1 MAANA
6 VQQECDDDDALRCVT
21 PDQVAMGLGDR
32 GRKRIAIIGGGS
44 AGIASA
50 KSCLEEDLEPVVFEQ
65 TDALGG
71 LWRYRDVPEHG
82 VPSLMK
88 ATIINTC
95 KEMSCFSDFPP
106 PREFA
111 NYMHHSMLVRYF
123 EMYADHFGVT
133 KHIRFNTEVTRVV
146 KGEDY
151 DETGR
156 WDVTYRTKGQPPRTE
171 TFDGV
176 LVCSGHHVIPHVPT
190 FKGLEKF
197 KGQVFHTHDYKI
209 PDGFRDKKIL
219 IIGVGNSGADVAV
232 DLCPCAEKVYLSTR
246 RGCWV
251 IRRVGFWGIPADSF
265 LNRRT
270 VNLFNKYAPEWL
282 VNFVY
287 ETYSNEAF
295 NHKLYRLKPKHRWR
309 NQHPTINDALPNGI
323 LSGRIVIKGDVEEF
337 TETGVIFK
345 DEEGYEQKLDVV
357 ILATGYLAT
366 FPFLDQDVHKTDK
379 NKVCLYKYV
388 FPPHLP
394 HPTLAFIGLLQLLG
408 GVFPAQ
414 EAQSRWFAQLMNKKV
429 SLPST
434 KEMQADYTRWRNN
447 LEKRYV
453 DSLRHT
459 FQADWVDYMDD
470 INSQFGAKPDLWRMF
485 WRDNTLFWKC
495 FWEPC
500 LPYQYRLQGPHA
512 WSGARQ
518 AMLTMRDRLKGP
530 LDTRKMPPDM
540 RSDRERKVC
549 RVVPTFLSVAVVVA
563 IFIYLLTLI
572 F

>member
-1 MAANA
+1 
-6 VQQECDDDDALRCVT
+6 
-21 PDQVAMGLGDR
+21 MGLGDR
-32 GRKRIAIIGGGS
+32 GRKRIAIVGGGS
-44 AGIASA
+44 AGMTAA

-71 LWRYRDVPEHG
+71 LWRYRDVPEYG

-95 KEMSCFSDFPP
+95 KEMSSFSDFPP

-111 NYMHHSMLVRYF
+111 NYMHHSSLVRYF
-123 EMYADHFGVT
+123 ELYANHFGVT
-133 KHIRFNTEVTRVV
+133 KHIRYNTEVTRVQ
-146 KGEDY
+146 KSQDY

-176 LVCSGHHVIPHVPT
+176 MICSGHHVIPHVPT

-295 NHKLYRLKPKHRWR
+295 NHKL
-309 NQHPTINDALPNGI
+309 
-323 LSGRIVIKGDVEEF
+323 GDVEEF

-345 DEEGYEQKLDVV
+345 GEEGYEEKLDVV

-366 FPFLDQDVHKTDK
+366 FPFLDQEVHKTEK

-414 EAQSRWFAQLMNKKV
+414 EAQSRWFAQLINKKV
-429 SLPST
+429 SLPSC
-434 KEMQADYTRWRNN
+434 KEMQADYERWREN

-470 INSQFGAKPDLWRMF
+470 ISSQFGAKPDLWRMF
-485 WRDNTLFWKC
+485 WRDNALFWNTPSHVHD
-495 FWEPC
+495 EGPS
-500 LPYQYRLQGPHA
+500 QGSAGHA
-512 WSGARQ
+512 QNAQRFQ
-518 AMLTMRDRLKGP
+518 ELKRDR
-530 LDTRKMPPDM
+530 
-540 RSDRERKVC
+540 KVR
-549 RVVPTFLSVAVVVA
+549 RVVPTFLWVTVIVA
-563 IFIYLLTLI
+563 IFIYLLTLL

>member
-1 MAANA
+1 
-6 VQQECDDDDALRCVT
+6 
-21 PDQVAMGLGDR
+21 MGLGKG
-32 GRKRIAIIGGGS
+32 GRKRIAIVGGGS

-50 KSCLEEDLEPVVFEQ
+50 KSCLEEDLEPVVFER

-71 LWRYRDVPEHG
+71 LWRYREKAEEG
-82 VPSLMK
+82 VPNLMK

-95 KEMSCFSDFPP
+95 KEMSSFSDFPP

-111 NYMHHSMLVRYF
+111 NYMHHTMLVRYF
-123 EMYADHFGVT
+123 ELYADHFGVT
-133 KHIRFNTEVTRVV
+133 KHIRFNTDVV
-146 KGEDY
+146 KVSKSSDY

-156 WDVTYRTKGQPPRTE
+156 WVVTVKTLGQDPVTE

-176 LVCSGHHVIPHVPT
+176 LVCSGHHVYPHVPT
-190 FKGLEKF
+190 FKGLDKF
-197 KGQVFHTHDYKI
+197 KGTVFHTHDYKL
-209 PDGFRDKKIL
+209 PDAYRDKRIL

-232 DLCPCAEKVYLSTR
+232 DLCPGADKVYLSTR

-270 VNLFNKYAPEWL
+270 TNLFNKWAPEWL
-282 VNFVY
+282 VNLVY

-295 NHKLYRLKPKHRWR
+295 DHRLYRLKPKHRWR

-323 LSGRIVIKGDVEEF
+323 LSGRIIVKGDVEEF
-337 TETGVIFK
+337 TETGVVFK
-345 DEEGYEQKLDVV
+345 DEEGQEVKLDVV

-366 FPFLDQDVHKTDK
+366 FPFLDQDIHKTEK

-394 HPTLAFIGLLQLLG
+394 HPTLGFIGLLQLLG

-414 EAQSRWFAQLMNKKV
+414 EAQSRWYALLMRGKL
-429 SLPST
+429 SLPSP
-434 KEMQADYTRWRNN
+434 KEMQAAYAKWRAK
-447 LEKRYV
+447 LESRYV
-453 DSLRHT
+453 ESLRHT
-459 FQADWVDYMDD
+459 FQADWVDYMDE
-470 INSQFGAKPDLWRMF
+470 ITSLYGAKPDLWRMF
-485 WRDNTLFWKC
+485 WRDNSLFWKC

-500 LPYQYRLQGPHA
+500 LPYQYRLQGPHT
-512 WSGARQ
+512 WSGARD
-518 AMLTMRDRLKGP
+518 AMMSMRTRLKGP
-530 LDTRKMPPDM
+530 LDTRKMPP
-540 RSDRERKVC
+540 SSSCKNSKLRKGI
-549 RVVPTFLSVAVVVA
+549 PTFLWVFGAAALLV
-563 IFIYLLTLI
+563 YLASLL